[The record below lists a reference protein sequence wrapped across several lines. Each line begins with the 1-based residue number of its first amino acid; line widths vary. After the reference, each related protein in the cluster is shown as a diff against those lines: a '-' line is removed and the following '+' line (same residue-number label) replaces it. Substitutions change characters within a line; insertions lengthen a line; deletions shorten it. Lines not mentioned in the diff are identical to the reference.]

1 MKRKMRIL
9 VETRITVAC
18 EILYPR
24 HEDVFAPNPD
34 ASVRDLYDFA
44 HHYVRDALHNGAHR
58 ASVEMWYVDEYG
70 WPTGDEFAFRIDG
83 IDQYWIAGDRIT
95 MTH

>member
-9 VETRITVAC
+9 VETRITVVG
-18 EILYPR
+18 EVLYPR
-24 HEDVFAPNPD
+24 HEDVFEPNQE

-58 ASVEMWYVDEYG
+58 ARIEMWYVDKYG
-70 WPTGDEFAFRIDG
+70 WHSDDGFRIDG
-83 IDQYWIAGDRIT
+83 IDRYWIAGDRIT
-95 MTH
+95 VTK

>member
-1 MKRKMRIL
+1 MKRKMSIL
-9 VETRITVAC
+9 VETRITVAY

-24 HEDVFAPNPD
+24 HEDVFEPNPN
-34 ASVRDLYDFA
+34 ASVKELYKFA

-58 ASVEMWYVDEYG
+58 ASVRLWGVDKYG
-70 WPTGDEFAFRIDG
+70 WPIEDEFQIDG

-95 MTH
+95 VTH

>member
-1 MKRKMRIL
+1 MKRKMSLL

-24 HEDVFAPNPD
+24 HEDVFEPNPD
-34 ASVRDLYDFA
+34 TSVKELYEFA

-58 ASVEMWYVDEYG
+58 ASVRMWCVDKYG
-70 WPTGDEFAFRIDG
+70 WPAEDEFQIDG
-83 IDQYWIAGDRIT
+83 IDTYWIAGDRIT
-95 MTH
+95 VTR